1 MPLGV
6 LIIGE
11 VKQLI
16 CEAEGK
22 PKSPQRIS
30 VRDWVCSPGVNGGR
44 PEASRSMPDQ
54 IEAR

>member
-22 PKSPQRIS
+22 PK
-30 VRDWVCSPGVNGGR
+30 VRSRVSGQGLGVL
-44 PEASRSMPDQ
+44 ARSQ
-54 IEAR
+54 WWET